1 MKNTATY
8 KVKVE
13 FAWKYPGKPLQT
25 VHKSGLVQT
34 DKTEDKLIAE
44 KFINSFINNYKHGIC
59 EVHDLKILSV
69 KRKYTFDDWVEK
81 YKPVKNEFE
90 DTSTLDGYVFDYT
103 EEDQWEYIK
112 NQNVENIWTLVCTGD
127 DDYIIPGL
135 HWVNRES
142 YLISNIPVKDE
153 DKNQE
158 FLVI

>member
-90 DTSTLDGYVFDYT
+90 DTLYLFLRSSITNTFLYAIT
-103 EEDQWEYIK
+103 YIF
-112 NQNVENIWTLVCTGD
+112 NEMALFICFH
-127 DDYIIPGL
+127 I
-135 HWVNRES
+135 
-142 YLISNIPVKDE
+142 
-153 DKNQE
+153 
-158 FLVI
+158 

>member
-59 EVHDLKILSV
+59 EVHDLK
-69 KRKYTFDDWVEK
+69 
-81 YKPVKNEFE
+81 
-90 DTSTLDGYVFDYT
+90 
-103 EEDQWEYIK
+103 
-112 NQNVENIWTLVCTGD
+112 ENILLMTGLKN
-127 DDYIIPGL
+127 INLLKMSLKIQV
-135 HWVNRES
+135 HWMAMC
-142 YLISNIPVKDE
+142 LITPKKTNGNILK
-153 DKNQE
+153 
-158 FLVI
+158 IRT